1 MNKTQIKNEA
11 KSVLK
16 EINFLDAFAEIYSK
30 KLGITIEEAKKYVEL
45 KTENRLE
52 GILNT
57 FDSGINHKNTANKKE
72 NINLDE
78 YLKDKTVIKG

>member
-1 MNKTQIKNEA
+1 MNKEQMKNEA
-11 KSVLK
+11 KNILK
-16 EINFLDAFAEIYSK
+16 EINFLDTFAEIYSK
-30 KLGITIEEAKKYVEL
+30 KLGITIEEAKKYVTL

-57 FDSGINHKNTANKKE
+57 FNSDINHKNTVNKKE
-72 NINLDE
+72 NISLDE

>member
-1 MNKTQIKNEA
+1 MNKAQMKNEA
-11 KSVLK
+11 KNVLK

-30 KLGITIEEAKKYVEL
+30 KLGITIEEAKKYVAL
-45 KTENRLE
+45 KTENRIDS
-52 GILNT
+52 ILNT
-57 FDSGINHKNTANKKE
+57 FDSNINHKNVINKKE

>member
-1 MNKTQIKNEA
+1 MNKEQMKNEA
-11 KSVLK
+11 KNILT
-16 EINFLDAFAEIYSK
+16 EINCLDTFAEIYSK
-30 KLGITIEEAKKYVEL
+30 KLGITIEEAKKYVTL

-57 FDSGINHKNTANKKE
+57 FNSDINHKNTVNKKE
-72 NINLDE
+72 NISLDE